1 MIDYSK
7 NNYKTIFKIII
18 AAALMLLAVLNY
30 REALDLVL
38 KIYGI
43 VYPLLLGAV
52 IAFVLNILVVK
63 YEKIYFPKSKNKF
76 VVSSRR
82 TVSVLLAIMTIILV
96 VFFALRIVIPQL
108 VKFITLLVEKFP
120 GVYDSVVKWIF
131 ENSHEFPALQQK
143 IKELNMDG
151 YAVLNKVLGLL
162 GNWTF
167 GTVTFIGS
175 AFGAVV
181 EFILAVTFS
190 VYILAGKED
199 LKNKFK
205 KLFKAYINKE
215 KRTKL
220 YDVLTTAND
229 SFSSYI
235 VGQCKE
241 AVILGTLCTAGM
253 IILGF
258 PYSTI
263 IGPVMGLTALIPMI
277 GAYIGAALG
286 FLLIVAV
293 NPLKALLFV
302 IFIVVLQQVEGNLI
316 YPKVVGNSI
325 GLPGIWVFAAVIIG
339 GGLMGIAGILLG
351 VPFAATVYKL
361 ISKSVNERIK
371 KAK

>member
-7 NNYKTIFKIII
+7 NKHKAIVKVIIT
-18 AAALMLLAVLNY
+18 AALMLLAVLNY
-30 REALDLVL
+30 REVLDSLL

-52 IAFVLNILVVK
+52 MAFVLNILVK
-63 YEKIYFPKSKNKF
+63 EYEKIYFPGSKNKF
-76 VVSSRR
+76 VISSRR
-82 TVSVLLAIMTIILV
+82 GMSILLAFLTIFLV
-96 VFFALRIVIPQL
+96 VFFAFRIVIPQL

-120 GVYDSVVKWIF
+120 GVYDSVVKWIV

-143 IKELNMDG
+143 IMELDMDG
-151 YAVLNKVLGLL
+151 SSVLNKVISLL
-162 GNWTF
+162 GNWAF
-167 GTVTFIGS
+167 GTMSFIGS

-199 LKNKFK
+199 LQNKFK

-215 KRTKL
+215 KRIRL
-220 YDVLTTAND
+220 YDVLNIAND

-253 IILGF
+253 IMLKF

-293 NPLKALLFV
+293 NPLKALLFIV
-302 IFIVVLQQVEGNLI
+302 FIVVLQQLEGNLI
-316 YPKVVGNSI
+316 YPKIVGKSI

-339 GGLMGIAGILLG
+339 GGLMGITGIIFG
-351 VPFAATVYKL
+351 VPVAATAYKL
-361 ISKSVNERIK
+361 ISKSVNEK
-371 KAK
+371 LG